1 MKKFAVVSLA
11 VAGLGACST
20 PVSQSKSVEAQPAR
34 PASHA
39 GPSAPAGTHA
49 AAASAGP
56 QSASQDSGAGKRAFE
71 IADFYRCATLSAPS
85 LSKDGSLVAFAV
97 KRYEL
102 EKGKTWSEIWLMAA
116 DGSGQRQ
123 MTSGEHND
131 TDAKFSPDG
140 KRLLFLSDRS
150 GSGQVWVMPVDGG
163 EPKQL
168 TKFGPGLANAE
179 WSPDGKHIAAT
190 ADLYASCGIDEA
202 ANQRIA
208 DGREKGKLK
217 VHVADELLYRHWT
230 GWSDG
235 ARSHIVLV
243 DAESGKVVKDMTPG
257 PWESPTFSL
266 GGRGFAFSPDGKE
279 LCFVSNHD
287 KDEASSTNAD
297 LWVVPV
303 DGTIDEKTAVNLT
316 ASNQGFDGEPLY
328 SPDGKSIAYIS
339 QETPGYESALKR
351 LAVYDCAAKKTRYLT
366 DHKIFDN
373 WIDDLRWT
381 GDSKAIVYQAE
392 VHGRT
397 PLYRIVVDG
406 GKPEEMLVHSFIG
419 GYELTPDGKKAIY
432 TRRSI
437 CEPSELFARTLGDTE
452 ETYGKPKKID
462 IDVSQDGEK
471 KKAGGFIRTSFRYSN
486 ENDESGLDDPSR
498 LTRFNKTV
506 EKEVDI
512 REPEERWI
520 QGDGDYKV
528 HCFLVKPHGFNP
540 EHTYPL
546 ILNVHGGPQSQWA
559 DSFRG
564 DWQVYPGKGYV
575 VAFCNPTGSTGY
587 GQDLTDG
594 IAGDWG
600 GRVYRDLMK
609 VTDELERLP
618 YVDKRRIGVMG
629 WSYGGYMTMWMQGH
643 TTRFKCI
650 ASMMGVYNL
659 EAEYGATEELWF
671 PEHDFKGRPWTS
683 EDYAKWSPNKFV
695 KNFKTPALVIT
706 GEKDYRVPYT
716 QSLEYYTGLK
726 KMGVPARLVVYPNA
740 GHWPSWY
747 EMALYYDAHL
757 EFFHEYLGGEPAPWK
772 VEDFANNLAFEKKD
786 EKKEEKPAN

>member
-11 VAGLGACST
+11 VAGLGACSA
-20 PVSQSKSVEAQPAR
+20 PVSQSKSVEAR

-56 QSASQDSGAGKRAFE
+56 QSASQDPGAGKRAFE

-102 EKGKTWSEIWLMAA
+102 EKGKSWSEIWLMAA
-116 DGSGQRQ
+116 DGSAQRQ

-279 LCFVSNHD
+279 LCFVSNHE

-351 LAVYDCAAKKTRYLT
+351 LAVYDRAAKKTRYLT
-366 DHKIFDN
+366 DAKNFDDWVN
-373 WIDDLRWT
+373 DMRWT
-381 GDSKAIVYQAE
+381 SDSKSVVFEADRR
-392 VHGRT
+392 GRT
-397 PLYRIVVDG
+397 PLYRIGVG
-406 GKPEEMLVHSFIG
+406 GGEADEVRMHAFIAG
-419 GYELTPDGKKAIY
+419 FEITPDDAGVIY

-437 CEPSELFARTLGDTE
+437 NEPAEVFHATFASIPPRPKANGARTE
-452 ETYGKPKKID
+452 FSY
-462 IDVSQDGEK
+462 
-471 KKAGGFIRTSFRYSN
+471 A
-486 ENDESGLDDPSR
+486 SGPTR
-498 LTRFNKTV
+498 LTTFNKSV
-506 EKEVDI
+506 EDEVDI
-512 REPEERWI
+512 RPSEELWF

-528 HCFLVKPHGFNP
+528 HCFLVKPHGFDP
-540 EHTYPL
+540 AKKYPL

-587 GQDLTDG
+587 GQSLTDG

-609 VTDELERLP
+609 VTDELEKLP
-618 YVDKRRIGVMG
+618 YVDKSKIGLMG

-643 TTRFKCI
+643 TDRFKCI

-786 EKKEEKPAN
+786 EKKEEKPVN